1 MASIDLQKKF
11 RYECQITINSS
22 PDVILSPQIDEF
34 TPSGVRTEAVT
45 RQNRKMGQMTAV
57 SPKTYDEV
65 TFRLALRIGDSTV
78 SDLVDAFE
86 DLNDNDTDTCNIVL
100 LTKAVIG
107 GIEKTSYTQTFQ
119 NCRLTSYK
127 LDNFGRKMDDDFVH
141 IEIMVVPTKVF
152 KTKKV
157 EIA

>member
-1 MASIDLQKKF
+1 MANIDLQKKF
-11 RYECQITINSS
+11 RYKCRVTINSTG
-22 PDVILSPQIDEF
+22 VVYSPQIDEF

-45 RQNRKMGQMTAV
+45 RQNRKMGQMTQV
-57 SPKTYDEV
+57 GPKTYDEV
-65 TFRLALRIGDSTV
+65 TFRLTLRIGDSTV

-86 DLNDNDTDTCNIVL
+86 DLNDNDTDTCDIFLQNL
-100 LTKAVIG
+100 AVIG
-107 GIEKTSYTQTFQ
+107 GEEKVSYTQTFQ